1 MTNEATPGPTAERSA
16 YPGHHRLERRHSLV
30 GTLECESALHVGA
43 GSGSISDRAVG
54 SDSPVARDGRGR
66 PYIPGSS
73 FRGALRASLES
84 LLRGLDQSRF
94 RVCNPF
100 EKGEDAEDL
109 SCAKRVHQQ
118 RKERE
123 AVTETEALKLAW
135 EGSCPICRL
144 FGQLFLASR
153 VRIADLPLDLDGP
166 SVDTYVRDGVGLDRD
181 LRTAATGILYDFEA
195 VPPGATFTLRMEIEN
210 AEDHEIGLLL
220 TGLDLLDEGLF
231 TLGGKGSRGLGSI
244 RVVSFEIRARTA
256 RDFFEGAKPEP
267 LSTDQLDALRA
278 AARSYYVEGGA

>member
-1 MTNEATPGPTAERSA
+1 MTNEATSEPTAGRPA

-43 GSGSISDRAVG
+43 GSGTGSGGAVG

-73 FRGALRASLES
+73 FRGALRASLEA

-100 EKGEDAEDL
+100 EKGKDAEDR
-109 SCAKRVHQQ
+109 SCSERVYQE
-118 RKERE
+118 RKDRE
-123 AVTETEALKLAW
+123 AITETEALKLAW

-153 VRIADLPLDLDGP
+153 VRIADLPLDLDRPG
-166 SVDTYVRDGVGLDRD
+166 VATYVRDGVGLDRD
-181 LRTAATGILYDFEA
+181 LKTAATGILYEFEA
-195 VPPGATFTLRMEIEN
+195 VPPGATFTLRMEVEN
-210 AEDHEIGLLL
+210 AEDYEIGLLL
-220 TGLDLLDEGLF
+220 TGLELLGEGLF
-231 TLGGKGSRGLGSI
+231 TVGGKGSRGLGAAKLTHL
-244 RVVSFEIRARTA
+244 EIRSRTA
-256 RDFFEGAKPEP
+256 RDFFEGTAPEP
-267 LSTDQLDALRA
+267 LEEDELSALRS
-278 AARSYYVEGGA
+278 AARRYYVEGDD

>member
-1 MTNEATPGPTAERSA
+1 MTNEATPEPIAERSA
-16 YPGHHRLERRHSLV
+16 YPGHHRLERRHSLI

-43 GSGSISDRAVG
+43 GSGSGSGGAVG

-73 FRGALRASLES
+73 FRGALRASLEA

-100 EKGEDAEDL
+100 EKGQDAEDL
-109 SCAKRVHQQ
+109 SCSERVYQE
-118 RKERE
+118 RKDRE
-123 AVTETEALKLAW
+123 AITETEALKLAW

-166 SVDTYVRDGVGLDRD
+166 SGDTYVRDGVGLDRD

-195 VPPGATFTLRMEIEN
+195 VPPGATFTLRMEVEN

-220 TGLDLLDEGLF
+220 TGLDLLNQGLF
-231 TLGGKGSRGLGSI
+231 TLGGKGSRGLGSV

-256 RDFFEGAKPEP
+256 RDFFDGAKPEP
-267 LSTDQLDALRA
+267 LSTAQLDALRG
-278 AARSYYVEGGA
+278 AARSFYVEGGA